1 MKQFHFSLSTVHKF
15 KNQTLD
21 NLKNQHAMILAAVIK
36 QEELILQLEENHRS
50 LNMEFNVK
58 NLQGITIIEA
68 MGYKRYLKTLEGK
81 IKEENG
87 KLTALKESE
96 EEKKQLVIEAKK
108 EVASFDK
115 LKEKRFD
122 EYQKAVQK
130 KEELF
135 VEEFVSN
142 RTYING

>member
-21 NLKNQHAMILAAVIK
+21 NLKSQHALILAAVIK

-58 NLQGITIIEA
+58 NLQGITVIEA

-87 KLTALKESE
+87 KLTALKETE
-96 EEKKQLVIEAKK
+96 EEKKQLVLEAKK

-122 EYQKAVQK
+122 EYQKSVQK